1 MTPRQIRDANG
12 ELWIVWQVTPPMRP
26 RRDADTEPIPI
37 SWDHRVTIPETQ
49 RPGYSDGWLA
59 FKSATERRR
68 LTPFPKAWEWRS
80 DEELLDLL
88 EQAAPAD
95 AT

>member
-1 MTPRQIRDANG
+1 MAG
-12 ELWIVWQVTPPMRP
+12 
-26 RRDADTEPIPI
+26 
-37 SWDHRVTIPETQ
+37 S
-49 RPGYSDGWLA
+49 
-59 FKSATERRR
+59 
-68 LTPFPKAWEWRS
+68 PFPKAWEWRS